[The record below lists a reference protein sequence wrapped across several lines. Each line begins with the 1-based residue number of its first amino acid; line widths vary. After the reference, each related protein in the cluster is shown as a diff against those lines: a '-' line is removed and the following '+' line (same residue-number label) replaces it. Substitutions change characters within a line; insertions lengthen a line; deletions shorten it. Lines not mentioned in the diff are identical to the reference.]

1 MPVTE
6 CVVEGLIQA
15 VRFAAR
21 AQIMP
26 RFRNTASEEIDTK
39 SGPDDLV
46 TIADRAAERVIAEAA
61 AKLLPGALV
70 IGEEAVDEDAGILDA
85 LPEAS
90 LAVIIDPIDGTW
102 NFANGLPL
110 FGVILAVVENEQTT
124 FGLLYDPISDE
135 WIRASSGGGAFYCS
149 PSGAKRRLL
158 IDRTGCG
165 TVGLVPLHLFPS
177 AARRKL
183 ALRLVDFDRTMSF
196 RCSCFEYWLLA
207 MGACDFGIS
216 GLMKPWDHAAGE
228 LVYREAG
235 GFSAMLADG
244 SRYRASRTTGQLL
257 VARNRTRWAALQEVF
272 AALAS

>member
-6 CVVEGLIQA
+6 SVVEGLIQA

-26 RFRNTASEEIDTK
+26 RFRDTASEEIDTK

-46 TIADRAAERVIAEAA
+46 TIADRAAERVISEAA

-70 IGEEAVDEDAGILDA
+70 IGEEAVDEDAGILGA

-149 PSGAKRRLL
+149 SSGAKRRLL

-177 AARRKL
+177 AARKKL
-183 ALRLVDFDRTMSF
+183 ALRLVEFDRTMSL

-235 GFSAMLADG
+235 GFAAMLADG